1 MPMTPAPKG
10 STLSDLVGFLKDDR
24 VVPVLNYGL
33 LFFMVM
39 TFGFTGVLALIVA
52 NFAQDKAPDWIKGHY
67 EFQVRTFWIAI
78 MPILGTLVFY
88 LFVQRNHLTGIMATL
103 AISLMVVCLAY
114 TAGRAVIGFNH
125 VFNKRPYP
133 KPTALV
139 V

>member
-1 MPMTPAPKG
+1 MPQPPAPKG

-24 VVPVLNYGL
+24 VVPVLNYAL

-39 TFGFTGVLALIVA
+39 TVGFTGVLALIVA

-78 MPILGTLVFY
+78 MPVLLSSAFY
-88 LFVQRNHLTGIMATL
+88 LFVQRNHLTGVMA
-103 AISLMVVCLAY
+103 VVAVCSIVICLGY
-114 TAGRAVIGFNH
+114 TAGRSVVGFNH
-125 VFNKRPYP
+125 VFNQRPYP
-133 KPTALV
+133 KPAALV

>member
-1 MPMTPAPKG
+1 MPKLPAPKG
-10 STLSDLVGFLKDDR
+10 STLSDLTNFLKDDR

-39 TFGFTGVLALIVA
+39 TVGFTGVLALIVA

-78 MPILGTLVFY
+78 MPILFSSAFY
-88 LFVQRNHLTGIMATL
+88 LFVQRNHLTGVMA
-103 AISLMVVCLAY
+103 VVAVCSIIICLAY
-114 TAGRAVIGFNH
+114 TAGRAVMGFNH

-133 KPTALV
+133 KPDALLV
-139 V
+139 